1 MLISILIIIIL
12 PALSIIYS
20 MNINTEYKKKSWI
33 DRVERMKPEP
43 MNRGTYGYTVYPPED
58 SGIKKRFMPIGRK
71 YGKQ

>member
-1 MLISILIIIIL
+1 
-12 PALSIIYS
+12 